1 MFYFLFE
8 YLELQYQIPGAGLF
22 KYLSF
27 RSALA
32 FVFSLMISIKYGK
45 NIINF
50 LKNKQIGETVRDLGL
65 DGQKEK
71 DGTPTMG
78 GLIIIISTIIPVIL
92 FSKVSNIYII
102 LLLFTTL
109 WLGFIG
115 FLDDYIKVF
124 KKDKGKLVRKLEI

>member
-8 YLELQYQIPGAGLF
+8 YLELEYQIPGASLF

-32 FVFSLMISIKYGK
+32 FVFSLMLSVKYGK

-50 LKNKQIGETVRDLGL
+50 LKKKQIGETVRDLGL

-71 DGTPTMG
+71 EGTPTMG
-78 GLIIIISTIIPVIL
+78 GLITV
-92 FSKVSNIYII
+92 SKTNLRCRRIEKCK
-102 LLLFTTL
+102 
-109 WLGFIG
+109 IG
-115 FLDDYIKVF
+115 
-124 KKDKGKLVRKLEI
+124 